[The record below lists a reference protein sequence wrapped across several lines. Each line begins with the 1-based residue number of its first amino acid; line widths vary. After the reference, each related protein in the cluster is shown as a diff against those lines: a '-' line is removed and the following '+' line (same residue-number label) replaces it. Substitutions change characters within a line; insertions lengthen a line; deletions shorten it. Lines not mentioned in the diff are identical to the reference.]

1 MFDTNKKL
9 SHKSWTENGTH
20 VTNFSSKEL
29 LRYGKAI
36 EIYEKQ
42 KPKHGL
48 IISAFAWGFNDTVHL
63 ENYCSLH
70 HIITEESHFDLSDFW
85 RIYDSLNDNVVQA
98 VP

>member
-36 EIYEKQ
+36 KIYEKEN
-42 KPKHGL
+42 PNHGL
-48 IISAFAWGFNDTVHL
+48 IISAFAWGFNNTINL

-70 HIITEESHFDLSDFW
+70 DTKSDEHISLDSFW
-85 RIYDSLNDNVVQA
+85 NIYDSLKDNVAQA